1 MCALSENGC
10 FVWLVMVGFLVFL
23 WSHLSTKL
31 CVFTTEAEQTCGHDK
46 MKHFLRE
53 EACFKRNHCVATR
66 AAVTLF
72 LGCGPVRKVWELVLG
87 LRSVRKQ
94 CATLL
99 VVLTGAE
106 EVKNL
111 VYGF

>member
-1 MCALSENGC
+1 MGVLCGC
-10 FVWLVMVGFLVFL
+10 DGGFFGIVVGVGLVSLIDEIVY
-23 WSHLSTKL
+23 
-31 CVFTTEAEQTCGHDK
+31 VFTTEAEHTCGHDK